1 MINWKVRFK
10 NPVFI
15 ANLFMAVL
23 LPILTYFGLT
33 VQDLT
38 SWSKLGEVLLGAL
51 SNPYVL
57 GTIIVSVW
65 NAVND
70 PTTAGVKDSEQAMTY
85 EQPKTE

>member
-10 NPVFI
+10 NPLFI

-33 VQDLT
+33 VQDIT

-51 SNPYVL
+51 SNPYIL
-57 GTIIVSVW
+57 GTIIVSIW
-65 NAVND
+65 NAIND
-70 PTTAGVKDSEQAMTY
+70 PTTESIRDSTEAMTY
-85 EQPKTE
+85 EQPKGK